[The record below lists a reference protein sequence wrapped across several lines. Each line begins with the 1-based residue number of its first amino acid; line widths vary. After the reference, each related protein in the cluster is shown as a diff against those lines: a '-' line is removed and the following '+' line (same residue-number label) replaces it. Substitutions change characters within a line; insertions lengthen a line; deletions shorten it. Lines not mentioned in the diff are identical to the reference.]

1 MGAHLCCVA
10 ADGQDHVRKW
20 PVWTFGSLRFHI
32 FLFLEGR
39 GRETAENLQIYGNT
53 RTATSS
59 SSARPAGIRKRRIWC
74 PVGVA
79 VAARGFLFVDVL
91 TVGEE
96 VLAGTA
102 EFRVGDAKRSFSSVS
117 PNFVELKLK
126 LTRSTGR
133 FQGQLTFR
141 QVYFLFL
148 PQLRDSVFILKHF

>member
-1 MGAHLCCVA
+1 M
-10 ADGQDHVRKW
+10 
-20 PVWTFGSLRFHI
+20 
-32 FLFLEGR
+32 
-39 GRETAENLQIYGNT
+39 
-53 RTATSS
+53 
-59 SSARPAGIRKRRIWC
+59 
-74 PVGVA
+74 GVA

-96 VLAGTA
+96 VLAGRA

-117 PNFVELKLK
+117 PNFVQLKLK

-133 FQGQLTFR
+133 FQVQLTFR